1 MLAQQRAFSS
11 AASSS
16 APRQSFSRV
25 QLNVVARESRIGGK
39 PIPVPKGTTIT
50 VDGLTVKA
58 KGPNGALEHTM
69 TPYVKLEQTTE
80 MLRMY
85 RGEETKL
92 ANAQHGLQRTL
103 LANMVTG
110 VSTGFT
116 KKLQLFGTGYRASA
130 TNKELTLNVGY
141 SNPRVLEIPEGLKV
155 TVEKNTTI
163 TITGADKAKIG
174 DFASTVRR
182 QREPEPYKG
191 KGIRYEGE
199 VIKLKEGKA
208 GGKKK

>member
-69 TPYVKLEQTTE
+69 TPYVKLEQVRGVAAQVYASALGCPGSETACSSRPYMPLFIHSQTTE

-92 ANAQHGLQRTL
+92 ANAQHGLQRWGGGL
-103 LANMVTG
+103 
-110 VSTGFT
+110 ST
-116 KKLQLFGTGYRASA
+116 KQ
-130 TNKELTLNVGY
+130 E
-141 SNPRVLEIPEGLKV
+141 
-155 TVEKNTTI
+155 
-163 TITGADKAKIG
+163 
-174 DFASTVRR
+174 
-182 QREPEPYKG
+182 G
-191 KGIRYEGE
+191 KGTQQHSRQFQATRPD
-199 VIKLKEGKA
+199 K
-208 GGKKK
+208 